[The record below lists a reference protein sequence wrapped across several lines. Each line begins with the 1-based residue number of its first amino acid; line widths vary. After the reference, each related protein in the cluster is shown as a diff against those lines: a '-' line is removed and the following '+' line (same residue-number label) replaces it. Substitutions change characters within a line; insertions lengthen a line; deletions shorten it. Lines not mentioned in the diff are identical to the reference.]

1 MSNVDQLILKSQN
14 APEMREMVNH
24 ALLQAEIYC
33 LGELE
38 ALADSDESDVFIT
51 ELEDP
56 DGNVFVPC
64 FTQMEHMQ
72 DWASDDEPY
81 LIMSGADLFALVT
94 DGTLIFNPESEH
106 EYVLTPDELN
116 ALMKR

>member
-1 MSNVDQLILKSQN
+1 
-14 APEMREMVNH
+14 
-24 ALLQAEIYC
+24 
-33 LGELE
+33 
-38 ALADSDESDVFIT
+38 
-51 ELEDP
+51 
-56 DGNVFVPC
+56 
-64 FTQMEHMQ
+64 MQ